1 MKTTKVQYFLWK
13 KGSSDDVIIY
23 SPSKATPDCIPYYAK
38 NHSSTS
44 FSKFTWRSLTAFE
57 ATLKRSYYHFTCSLL
72 LPSDHTR
79 EDLIEYYTT
88 IKKKLSL

>member
-13 KGSSDDVIIY
+13 RGGSDDIVMY
-23 SPSKATPDCIPYYAK
+23 TPSDANPDCIPYYAK

-44 FSKFTWRSLTAFE
+44 FNKFTWKSLTAFE
-57 ATLKRSYYHFTCSLL
+57 DALKRHNYNFICSLL
-72 LPSDHTR
+72 IPSDHTR
-79 EDLIEYYTT
+79 EDLTVHYTT